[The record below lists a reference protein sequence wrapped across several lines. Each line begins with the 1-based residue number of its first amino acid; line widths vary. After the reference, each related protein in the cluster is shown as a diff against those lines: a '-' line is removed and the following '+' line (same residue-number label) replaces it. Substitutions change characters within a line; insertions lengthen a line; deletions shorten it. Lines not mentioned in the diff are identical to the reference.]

1 MVDQL
6 AYSEENA
13 ERIAAVDNLFS
24 TTGQVLA
31 RPGRVLVGEGRLLKL
46 CRRRPQA
53 KMFFLFNDILVYGSI
68 VVEGRWCER
77 QKVVPLE
84 NVVLEDLDD
93 GPELKNRWL
102 IRTPCKSFCVSAA
115 STEEK
120 VAWIEHIEDCR
131 QRRMVCTGEVPTA
144 PLAAAWVP
152 DQASAICMRCSSKFT
167 MRHRRHHCRQC
178 GFVVCSSCSRS
189 RYVLQHIS
197 QKPVRVCYLCHQ
209 MLQMQDNAQS
219 RDRGGSDGKDWSD
232 DDDLDRPLHEGPGG
246 TICWNAQG
254 TPSSIFLGV
263 PLSPPKTKS
272 R

>member
-84 NVVLEDLDD
+84 NVVLEDMED

-102 IRTPCKSFCVSAA
+102 IRTPRKSFCVSAA
-115 STEEK
+115 SAEEK

-131 QRRMVCTGEVPTA
+131 QRRMERTGEVPTA
-144 PLAAAWVP
+144 PLAAAWIP
-152 DQASAICMRCSSKFT
+152 DKASAICMRCCSKFS

-178 GFVVCSSCSRS
+178 GFVVCATCSRS
-189 RYVLQHIS
+189 RYVLRHIS
-197 QKPVRVCYLCHQ
+197 QKPVRVCQLCHQ
-209 MLQMQDNAQS
+209 MLQDNAQN
-219 RDRGGSDGKDWSD
+219 RGRGGSDGKEWSD
-232 DDDLDRPLHEGPGG
+232 DDELDRPLHEGPDG
-246 TICWNAQG
+246 TACWNAHG
-254 TPSSIFLGV
+254 PPSSIFLGV